1 MKTTAS
7 ATWSSRIDGLR
18 SREKVTSTAV
28 PSYRRR
34 ASFAKRFSVY
44 ACTESGTEECWAL
57 TWSCITEA
65 PFTIVAMTTLA
76 I

>member
-7 ATWSSRIDGLR
+7 AMWSSRIDGLR

-34 ASFAKRFSVY
+34 ESFAKRFSVY
-44 ACTESGTEECWAL
+44 A
-57 TWSCITEA
+57 
-65 PFTIVAMTTLA
+65 
-76 I
+76 